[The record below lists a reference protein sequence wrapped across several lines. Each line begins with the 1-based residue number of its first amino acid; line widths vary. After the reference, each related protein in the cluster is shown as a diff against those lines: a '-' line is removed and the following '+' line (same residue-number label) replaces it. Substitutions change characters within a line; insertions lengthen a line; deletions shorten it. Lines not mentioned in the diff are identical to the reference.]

1 MAEQIAT
8 HKNRLFEDRVLNS
21 LVSGH
26 FIVDLLNGQRSL
38 LFTFLSLMLG
48 LTNSGLGL
56 LTSCYVI
63 ASAVAQPVFGY
74 LSDKI
79 GARRVVAG
87 GVLGMGFFFSLAMFF
102 PGWPAVGLLILASIC
117 SGAFHPAGASEATL
131 SGRNRLHGREAVAS
145 SLFFLFGQMGFGI
158 GPMIGGP
165 IIGYFGIIGLLLLSF
180 FTLPIGLIA
189 FRELKD
195 LDNSREKP
203 VRAVSPDAEK
213 SSSVR
218 VVFSRALLLMVG
230 ISAFQSWAQ
239 SSITA
244 YMPRFLADKGLT
256 PSAYG
261 IIIGLFTAGSAI
273 GCMLGG
279 ELADRSSRKTVIAGS
294 LLLSTIPLLL
304 IALTGWSFWL
314 YPLMFLS
321 GLLTGGPFSVIVV
334 QAQKVI
340 PGGIGLASGLTL
352 GFIFSAGAIGTI
364 FTGMVADNMGFIAAF
379 YLTSAIALAGG
390 LLGLLLPGKSSNP
403 A

>member
-1 MAEQIAT
+1 MAEQTAT
-8 HKNRLFEDRVLNS
+8 PKSRLFDDRVLNS
-21 LVSGH
+21 LISGH

-38 LFTFLSLMLG
+38 LFTFFSLMLG
-48 LTNSGLGL
+48 LTNSGLGI

-63 ASAVAQPVFGY
+63 ASAVAQPVFGF
-74 LSDKI
+74 LSDRI

-87 GVLGMGFFFSLAMFF
+87 GVLGMGLFFTLAMFF
-102 PGWPAVGLLILASIC
+102 PGWPAVMLLILASIC

-131 SGRNRLHGREAVAS
+131 AGRNRLHGREAVAS

-165 IIGYFGIIGLLLLSF
+165 IIGYLGITGLLLLSI

-189 FRELKD
+189 YRELKEMD
-195 LDNSREKP
+195 TTRKKP
-203 VRAVSPDAEK
+203 AVTVSSHSD
-213 SSSVR
+213 SSSSNK

-230 ISAFQSWAQ
+230 ISAFQSWSQ

-256 PSAYG
+256 PSEYG
-261 IIIGLFTAGSAI
+261 IIVGLFTAGSAI
-273 GCMLGG
+273 GCMVGG
-279 ELADRSSRKTVIAGS
+279 ELADRTSRKTVIAGS
-294 LLLSTIPLLL
+294 LLLSTLPLFL
-304 IALTGWSFWL
+304 IAFTGLSGWL
-314 YPLMFLS
+314 YPLMFLA

-340 PGGIGLASGLTL
+340 PGGMGLASGLTL
-352 GFIFSAGAIGTI
+352 GFIFSAGAIGTV
-364 FTGMVADNMGFIAAF
+364 FTGMLADTLGFIAAF
-379 YLTSAIALAGG
+379 YLTAIIALAGG

-403 A
+403 V

>member
-1 MAEQIAT
+1 MAEQIVT
-8 HKNRLFEDRVLNS
+8 HKNGLFDDRVLNS

-38 LFTFLSLMLG
+38 LFTFLSMMLG
-48 LTNSGLGL
+48 LTNSGLGI
-56 LTSCYVI
+56 LTSFYVI
-63 ASAVAQPVFGY
+63 ASAVVQPVFGY
-74 LSDKI
+74 LSDRI

-87 GVLGMGFFFSLAMFF
+87 GVLGMGLFFTLAMFF

-131 SGRNRLHGREAVAS
+131 AGRNRLHGREAVAS

-165 IIGYFGIIGLLLLSF
+165 IIGYLGITGLLLLSF

-189 FRELKD
+189 LRDLKD
-195 LDNSREKP
+195 LDNTLKAPAATETSRTDISAPRK
-203 VRAVSPDAEK
+203 
-213 SSSVR
+213 
-218 VVFSRALLLMVG
+218 VVFSRGLLLMIG

-244 YMPRFLADKGLT
+244 YMPRFLADNGLT

-273 GCMLGG
+273 GCMVGG
-279 ELADRSSRKTVIAGS
+279 ELADRTSRKTVIAGS
-294 LLLSTIPLLL
+294 LLLSTLPLSL
-304 IALTGWSFWL
+304 IALTGLSFWL
-314 YPLMFLS
+314 YPLMFLG
-321 GLLTGGPFSVIVV
+321 GLLTGGPYSVIVV

-340 PGGIGLASGLTL
+340 PGGMGLASGLTL

-364 FTGMVADNMGFIAAF
+364 FTGMLADNLGFIAAF
-379 YLTSAIALAGG
+379 YLTAVIALAGG
-390 LLGLLLPGKSSNP
+390 LLGLLLPGKSTNP
-403 A
+403 V

>member
-1 MAEQIAT
+1 MAEQTVTQKIG
-8 HKNRLFEDRVLNS
+8 LFDDRVLNS
-21 LVSGH
+21 LISGH
-26 FIVDLLNGQRSL
+26 FIIDLLNGQRSL

-48 LTNSGLGL
+48 LTNSGLGV

-63 ASAVAQPVFGY
+63 ASAVAQPIFGH
-74 LSDKI
+74 LSDRI

-87 GVLGMGFFFSLAMFF
+87 GVLGMGFFFTLAMFF

-131 SGRNRLHGREAVAS
+131 AGRNRLYGREAVAS

-165 IIGYFGIIGLLLLSF
+165 IIGYLGITGLLLLSF

-195 LDNSREKP
+195 LDNTHTKP
-203 VRAVSPDAEK
+203 AATASPHTENAASK
-213 SSSVR
+213 K

-256 PSAYG
+256 PSVYG

-273 GCMLGG
+273 GCMAGG
-279 ELADRSSRKTVIAGS
+279 ELADRTSRKTVIAGS
-294 LLLSTIPLLL
+294 LLLSTIPLFL
-304 IALTGWSFWL
+304 IAFTGLSFWL
-314 YPLMFLS
+314 YPLMFLA
-321 GLLTGGPFSVIVV
+321 GFLTGGPFSVIVV

-340 PGGIGLASGLTL
+340 PGGMGLASGLTL

-364 FTGMVADNMGFIAAF
+364 FTGMLADNLGFISAF
-379 YLTSAIALAGG
+379 YLTAVIALAGG
-390 LLGLLLPGKSSNP
+390 SLGLLLPGKSSNP
-403 A
+403 T

>member
-1 MAEQIAT
+1 MAEQTAT
-8 HKNRLFEDRVLNS
+8 QKSRLFDDRVLNS
-21 LVSGH
+21 LISGH

-38 LFTFLSLMLG
+38 LFTFFSLMLG
-48 LTNSGLGL
+48 LTNSGLGI

-63 ASAVAQPVFGY
+63 ASAVAQPIFGF
-74 LSDKI
+74 LTDRI
-79 GARRVVAG
+79 GARRVVSG
-87 GVLGMGFFFSLAMFF
+87 GVLGMGLFFTLAMFF
-102 PGWPAVGLLILASIC
+102 PGWPAVVLLILASIC

-131 SGRNRLHGREAVAS
+131 AGRNRLHGREAVAS

-165 IIGYFGIIGLLLLSF
+165 IIGYLGITGLLLLSF

-189 FRELKD
+189 FRELKEM
-195 LDNSREKP
+195 DNTRKKP
-203 VRAVSPDAEK
+203 AVTVSSHID
-213 SSSVR
+213 SSSSNKVI
-218 VVFSRALLLMVG
+218 FSRALLLMVG
-230 ISAFQSWAQ
+230 ISAFQSWSQ

-256 PSAYG
+256 ASEYG
-261 IIIGLFTAGSAI
+261 IVVGLFTAGSAI
-273 GCMLGG
+273 GCMVGG
-279 ELADRSSRKTVIAGS
+279 EMADRTSRKTVIAGS
-294 LLLSTIPLLL
+294 LILSTLPLSL
-304 IALTGWSFWL
+304 IAFTGLSFWL

-340 PGGIGLASGLTL
+340 PGGMGLASGLTL

-364 FTGMVADNMGFIAAF
+364 FTGMLADSMGFVAAF
-379 YLTSAIALAGG
+379 YLTAVIALAGG